1 MKAMGTAMGRI
12 ARTAPSTANLP
23 QAKKVSLTS
32 RLKDGV
38 KQVAGKNIRPKTY
51 CEGEKPCRGA
61 DQLHREE
68 QESERRISG
77 GFGRT
82 GKSQQIVADPVVPYS
97 PPIEINES
105 ERGARQRGDYDRRG
119 RGKSA
124 EK

>member
-38 KQVAGKNIRPKTY
+38 KQVAGKNIRPKTH

-68 QESERRISG
+68 QESERKISG
-77 GFGRT
+77 GFWGTRQR
-82 GKSQQIVADPVVPYS
+82 QQIVGGPAMLYGLPN
-97 PPIEINES
+97 EKNES
-105 ERGARQRGDYDRRG
+105 ERGGGPGGEHKRRS
-119 RGKSA
+119 R
-124 EK
+124 